1 MTSLVRSSR
10 DSMTSLFTLHVVF
23 KGVAFKSKY
32 LENLIC
38 QNGTKTNSIQ
48 DDFNSAPQSL
58 EYFYFHYHFSRV
70 HCPNLILKMTQKT
83 AASLVTINY
92 CYSNK
97 LLVFTVPIKYFI
109 IGCIVT

>member
-23 KGVAFKSKY
+23 KGVSFKSKY

-38 QNGTKTNSIQ
+38 QNGTKTNSIK

-58 EYFYFHYHFSRV
+58 EYFSFLLPLFTCKS
-70 HCPNLILKMTQKT
+70 PNIQSK
-83 AASLVTINY
+83 
-92 CYSNK
+92 NK
-97 LLVFTVPIKYFI
+97 
-109 IGCIVT
+109 